1 MGRSASRLIRPHAQ
15 PGDQLVERITSPAG
29 AVEVLLHASRGDM
42 PSARRQHLIGL
53 VICWI
58 GEWQREVE
66 DRERGCVRLLLDA
79 AQRVGEADALRA

>member
-1 MGRSASRLIRPHAQ
+1 MGRSASRLIPLPCAAV
-15 PGDQLVERITSPAG
+15 DQRVERVASIEEAR
-29 AVEVLLHASRGDM
+29 AVLLRVARE
-42 PSARRQHLIGL
+42 PLPAARREHLIGL

>member
-1 MGRSASRLIRPHAQ
+1 MGRSASRLIRPHAEPSEQ
-15 PGDQLVERITSPAG
+15 RAERITSPAD
-29 AVEVLLHASRGDM
+29 AIAVLLRVARGDV
-42 PSARRQHLIGL
+42 PAARREHLLGL
-53 VICWI
+53 VVCWI